1 MDEQKTQQ
9 NIIPLLKDIDAL
21 AQALQIQDC
30 SPELQLKVI
39 NEWSGL
45 LFKRLLLRIPAEYT
59 AQAQKTIAEMHAK
72 GKDSAELIDALA
84 EYIPDFEKSLEE
96 EIARTLNEFSTAKSK

>member
-39 NEWSGL
+39 N
-45 LFKRLLLRIPAEYT
+45 
-59 AQAQKTIAEMHAK
+59 QAQKTIAEMHAK